1 MKSQEYRIDKSKKV
15 RLDRYPTRPPEEADK
30 ETYTGEAFTE
40 RLDELREWQER
51 LYAEN
56 KYGLVIVLQARD
68 AAGKDSLIKKVFAH
82 LNIQGVRVANFKQP
96 TSEETDHD
104 YLWRINKALPGRGEI
119 AIFNRSHYE
128 DVLVTRVH
136 DLLKTGTFPKE
147 LIESDIWE
155 ERYRQIND
163 WERYLTENGIFVL
176 KFFLHVSRETQ
187 AERLVERIRR
197 PEKNWKFSYADIS
210 ERRLWDE
217 YSDIYGDMLGA
228 TSTEA
233 APWYVVPADKKWY
246 TRYVV
251 LDIVTDFMRRLSP
264 QYPAPTG
271 KEKEELMRWQRYLA
285 QEKDINLA
293 DLWM

>member
-1 MKSQEYRIDKSKKV
+1 MNTEEYRIRKSKKV
-15 RLDRYPTRPPEEADK
+15 KLGDYPTCPPSQASKK
-30 ETYTGEAFTE
+30 EYIGDTFTQ
-40 RLDELREWQER
+40 RLQELSQWQER

-82 LNIQGVRVANFKQP
+82 LNIQGVHVANFKQP
-96 TSEETDHD
+96 TTEETDHD
-104 YLWRINKALPGRGEI
+104 YLWRINKALPARGEI

-136 DLLKTGTFPKE
+136 DLLEKNNFPGE
-147 LIESDIWE
+147 LIESDIWQD
-155 ERYRQIND
+155 RYRQIND

-187 AERLVERIRR
+187 AERLIERIRR

-217 YSDIYGDMLGA
+217 YSDIYGDMLAA
-228 TSTEA
+228 TSTKE
-233 APWYVVPADKKWY
+233 APWYVIPADKKWY
-246 TRYVV
+246 TRYLV
-251 LDIVTDFMRRLSP
+251 LDIVTAFMRRLSP
-264 QYPAPTG
+264 EYPHPVG
-271 KEKEELMRWQRYLA
+271 KEKEELTRWKRYLA
-285 QEKDINLA
+285 EEKDINLA

>member
-1 MKSQEYRIDKSKKV
+1 MKAEDYRIGKTKKV
-15 RLDRYPTRPPEEADK
+15 RLAAYRTAPPDDAVKADYIGEEFDR
-30 ETYTGEAFTE
+30 
-40 RLDELREWQER
+40 RLAELAEWQER

-56 KYGLVIVLQARD
+56 KYGLVVVLQARD

-82 LNIQGVRVANFKQP
+82 LNIQGVHVANFKQP
-96 TSEETDHD
+96 TAEESDHD
-104 YLWRINKALPGRGEI
+104 YLWRINKALPARGDI

-136 DLLKTGTFPKE
+136 DLLETGPFPNE
-147 LIESDIWE
+147 LIESDIWQ

-197 PEKNWKFSYADIS
+197 PEKNWKFSYTDIS

-217 YSDIYGDMLGA
+217 YSNIYGDMLAA
-228 TSTEA
+228 TSTET
-233 APWYVVPADKKWY
+233 APWYVIPADKKWY
-246 TRYVV
+246 TRYLV
-251 LDIVTDFMRRLSP
+251 LDIVTAFMRRLAP
-264 QYPAPTG
+264 QYPEPTG
-271 KEKEELMRWQRYLA
+271 KEKEELMRWKRYLA
-285 QEKDINLA
+285 EEKDINLA